1 MRFSPSARRV
11 WEELLKR
18 GTRRNEKRTRTIRF
32 KRGSSFSVAAM
43 KKLLPLFLLFTGTV
57 YGQGINTAL
66 VYVGGSVPQW
76 GNNPD
81 IGAQINTAYGSCPGT
96 GCTIVLVPQS
106 NGACYDYNMPIAFAT
121 VGKYALLEG
130 GGPTSEG
137 PGSVAS
143 GVIVP
148 GVSGGACLNFI
159 PTTAI
164 SAITF
169 DYVSVLGGGN
179 APAHGIRDIILQ
191 NNNCQTLG
199 GCGSSA
205 TGIQLGGTNSG
216 AQNGEI
222 ANTRVNGFGTG
233 INFVDS
239 VSWGVVL
246 RSDSI
251 VNNTTGLSFAG
262 SLENTSLFGGRVA
275 ANSTGFSITGNADVF
290 AHGVSIDSNLIAGVN
305 ATSGIFS
312 CTNCHWENL
321 SAAGAITTH
330 YFIGSAA
337 ASLVIEGGKAI
348 DNVNAP
354 TPAADY
360 WFSNAG
366 ISTYIHGL
374 LIYSG
379 GRKAT
384 QIVQSINP
392 CTWWISIFN
401 DSPSVLTALTGG
413 PSQQGVLFPNDFNSG
428 VASVQ
433 TQFLIP
439 SIGTTFTPG
448 NVQISPGWGSTAYVD
463 FSFGTSQRFSFVV
476 HSTGAQQG
484 LGPTL
489 EITFPTAWPVTPF
502 YMCKM
507 VGGTGSF
514 TPIYGEATANT
525 TKMTLAFLGTPAAGF
540 SYQIQCVGE

>member
-1 MRFSPSARRV
+1 VKA
-11 WEELLKR
+11 
-18 GTRRNEKRTRTIRF
+18 IRL
-32 KRGSSFSVAAM
+32 
-43 KKLLPLFLLFTGTV
+43 LLPLLLLFAGAV
-57 YGQGINTAL
+57 YGQGFDLSL
-66 VYVGGSVPQW
+66 VYVGGTVPQW
-76 GNNPD
+76 GSNPD
-81 IGAQINTAYGSCPGT
+81 IGAQINTAYASCPST

-106 NGACYDYNMPIAFAT
+106 NGACYNFSVPIAFKT

-130 GGPTSEG
+130 GGPIRG
-137 PGSVAS
+137 PGSVIKVLIIPQHRAAPS
-143 GVIVP
+143 ELHPPP
-148 GVSGGACLNFI
+148 G
-159 PTTAI
+159 T
-164 SAITF
+164 SAILSTTF
-169 DYVSVLGGGN
+169 GHLGGMLRLMESG
-179 APAHGIRDIILQ
+179 IILE
-191 NNNCQTLG
+191 NNGCQQIG
-199 GCGSSA
+199 GCGSLA
-205 TGIQLGGTNSG
+205 TGIQLAEINSG

-233 INFVDS
+233 IGFVETATQ
-239 VSWGVVL
+239 SWGMVF

-251 VNNTTGLSFAG
+251 ANNTIGLSLTG
-262 SLENTSLFGGRVA
+262 SLENISFFGGRVA
-275 ANSTGFSITGNADVF
+275 ANGIGFSITGNADVYV
-290 AHGVSIDSNLIAGVN
+290 HGVSIDSNLTAGVK

-321 SAAGAITTH
+321 SAGAAITTH
-330 YFIGSAA
+330 YYIGSGA

-348 DNVNAP
+348 DNINAP
-354 TPAADY
+354 TPETDY

-401 DSPSVLTALTGG
+401 DSPSILTTLTGG

-428 VASVQ
+428 ISSVQ

-439 SIGTTFTPG
+439 NLGTAFTPG
-448 NVQISPGWGSTAYVD
+448 NVQLTPGWGSAASVD

-476 HSTGAQQG
+476 HSEGVHQG
-484 LGPTL
+484 LGPNM
-489 EITFPTAWPVTPF
+489 EITFPTPWPATPF

-507 VGGTGSF
+507 VGGTGAF

-525 TKMTLAFLGTPAAGF
+525 TGMTLTFIGTPLAG
-540 SYQIQCVGE
+540 SAYQIQCVAE